1 MTFPPA
7 LKAESLDHFKTV
19 NAYPYYRI
27 VKQFDHN
34 KILKLITDKIDYT
47 KEIEV
52 AVFNDRLQVLRFNI
66 GLKNDL
72 IYYNYGLAFELYEFD
87 EDGYLTDLYYYDKH
101 GKAFG
106 DCQVDDVARREFIIN
121 DYKKIARKFRII
133 DSGDKR
139 IAHIQLPERQ
149 SHVTMVLYNSEGEI
163 IDDMPLSSVD
173 YKLWCSMRF
182 GSLKTPSY

>member
-1 MTFPPA
+1 MTFLPSSA
-7 LKAESLDHFKTV
+7 AEGLDHFKTV

-101 GKAFG
+101 GGAFG
-106 DCQVDDVARREFIIN
+106 DREVDDVARREFIIN

-149 SHVTMVLYNSEGEI
+149 SHVTMVLYNSDGEI

-182 GSLKTPSY
+182 GSLKTPAY